1 MCARAR
7 ARARV
12 CVCVCVCV
20 KPGMCAI
27 SHGHRRDIAQYEY
40 TSTRNRRMNASTV
53 HQGRNRRPAG
63 RQAGRQAGKKVG
75 KRASERAGKDR

>member
-1 MCARAR
+1 MLFAPSLLCTYVRMCVER
-7 ARARV
+7 
-12 CVCVCVCV
+12 
-20 KPGMCAI
+20 GMCAI

-40 TSTRNRRMNASTV
+40 TSNRRMNASTV

-75 KRASERAGKDR
+75 KRASEQAGKDR